1 MNEPDPI
8 PTAREVK
15 RMSKYRFGLGF
26 VNHAQKDSEEES
38 NTVKK
43 DVRIL
48 IFSQFLLR

>member
-26 VNHAQKDSEEES
+26 VSHAQKDSEEES
-38 NTVKK
+38 DAIKK
-43 DVRIL
+43 DVRVL
-48 IFSQFLLR
+48 TFS